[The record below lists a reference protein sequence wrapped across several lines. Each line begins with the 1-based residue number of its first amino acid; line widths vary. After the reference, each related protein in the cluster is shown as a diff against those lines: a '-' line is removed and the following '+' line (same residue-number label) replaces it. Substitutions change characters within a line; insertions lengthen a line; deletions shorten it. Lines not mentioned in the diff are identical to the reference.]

1 MVLAF
6 TLLLLVG
13 LVASI
18 AAWIV
23 AVMRE
28 RGHLQLCRFEG
39 RLRLPKAEAVVL
51 VAVVAGMVRYGATKD
66 RSGNTYYFD
75 TLRRDAVERK
85 EDNMEGLRTGGS
97 GSYVCFTGI
106 ERQTN
111 SVALGVSWGAGAFA
125 VPPFIEFYART
136 NLVAGMWMPIG
147 WAEADAGV
155 TNLAVEVESWRL
167 PGGMMP
173 KSAFFAAMAFDGL
186 GGDDDDDD
194 GDGVLNGEERAI
206 GTNPRRD
213 DTDGDGFEDGIEA
226 ARVSYGAVLPPFDL
240 SSLTNVISG
249 ALMYQP
255 SSVSVAVDIPFFVEF
270 AANRSNRAIVHFE
283 GMVAFLGDGA
293 SSIPAYATIGDPE
306 DLYATGQAAVAAYGC
321 MFWTMGWGSQLRT
334 GIVQGTQGRWFVAE
348 WRDMM
353 HPNDYV
359 NLTLESSTF
368 LLAVSEAEPGTVYVH
383 YETLSGSIDGSTG
396 IVGAH
401 GFGGVPNLLVAD
413 GVQGSVTNG
422 MTIAYHFGTGTD
434 PLNADT
440 DGDDMPDEWEFA
452 HGMNPLVDNRTD
464 GNPRTN
470 ADADPD
476 CDGLANAQEAAIG
489 LDPFQPDTDGDG
501 MDDGWEVRHGFDPMV
516 HNGQTERTDDDANA
530 DPDGDGLTN
539 AEECAW
545 RTNPDGS
552 DRNGD
557 GIPDGRDTDGDGVN
571 DGAEVAQG
579 SDPAEATD
587 GGLPNSRIMVPF
599 YFGDHSTSHSEK
611 YLLSVSPSAGS
622 GAGMPPRAFSW
633 VNAAYGQCETRMAA
647 LKPGWSYEVRLV
659 HAATNREQGPDYDYT
674 LNVMN
679 VPQSV
684 VASDP
689 DGLLGVHSS
698 SDVFTGEGKM
708 AMLSAYKFT
717 VEEIMFDHVPAVCT
731 NDAVSIRRNASL
743 AFDTSHGEWWTGG
756 DGLKNDPVCYA
767 GNVVPVVKARFKV
780 SPALASATLCAETVG
795 TNSPLGRLGAQTVAF
810 VDGESAWTDF
820 SMDAPIARIVRKAEH
835 RWEWKVKQMNGTAVT
850 EFTCATTGPH
860 TVYTLLADPKPP
872 WSTNGVC
879 VTSIWTNALDFCNAF
894 LEGKDNPQETMVAIT
909 SNLFHNMGFRYD
921 TVDAAPHYWNTN
933 GTFELTRYMAH
944 DDSRVNC
951 FDQAYGVA
959 TLAGIFGIR
968 TQIDEMEPFG
978 YINTTNIVGVGMC
991 NNPVYEMTEEIRY
1004 FKDVVDDQGHVV
1016 TRLMTNTVLRA
1027 QICSADETQRSYFG
1041 RHAFVGVYDGRIFDA
1056 CIGPALGTMFIN
1068 DYMRSVIDYSTDN
1081 ERRFSRY
1088 WNSNFNYDAI
1098 SSFDYKLE

>member
-85 EDNMEGLRTGGS
+85 EDNMEGMRTGGS

-539 AEECAW
+539 ADECAW

-571 DGAEVAQG
+571 DGAEVAQS
-579 SDPAEATD
+579 SDPADATD
-587 GGLPNSRIMVPF
+587 GGLPNSRIAMQF

-611 YLLSVSPSAGS
+611 YLLSASPMAGS
-622 GAGMPPRAFSW
+622 GAGKPPRAFSW
-633 VNAAYGQCETRMAA
+633 VNAAYGQCETRTAL
-647 LKPGWSYEVRLV
+647 LKPGWSYEVRLA
-659 HAATNREQGPDYDYT
+659 HAATSREQGPDYDYT
-674 LNVMN
+674 LNVLN

-684 VASDP
+684 VVSDP

-698 SDVFTGEGKM
+698 SDIFTGEGKV
-708 AMLSAYKFT
+708 AILSAYKFT
-717 VEEIMFDHVPAVCT
+717 VEEIKFNHDSTVCT
-731 NDAVSIRRNASL
+731 NDAVSIRRNASQM
-743 AFDTSHGEWWTGG
+743 FDASHGEWWTGG

-767 GNVVPVVKARFKV
+767 GNVVPTVKARFKV
-780 SPALASATLCAETVG
+780 SPSLDSAVLCADTVG

-810 VDGESAWTDF
+810 VDGESTWTDF
-820 SMDAPIARIVRKAEH
+820 SMDAPIARMVRKADH
-835 RWEWKVKQMNGTAVT
+835 RWEWKVKQMNGSAVT
-850 EFTCATTGPH
+850 EFACATTGPH
-860 TVYTLLADPKPP
+860 MVYTLLAYPKPP
-872 WSTNGVC
+872 WTPNGFCETNL
-879 VTSIWTNALDFCNAF
+879 WTNALDFCSAF
-894 LEGKDNPQETMVAIT
+894 LEGKNNPPEIMVAIT

-921 TVDAAPHYWNTN
+921 TVDSAPHYWSTN

-944 DDSRVNC
+944 GESRVNC
-951 FDQAYGVA
+951 YDQAYGVA
-959 TLAGIFGIR
+959 TFARMVGLNAQLA
-968 TQIDEMEPFG
+968 EMKPFG
-978 YINTTNIVGVGMC
+978 YINTVNLVGVGLC
-991 NNPVYEMTEEIRY
+991 NNPVYELADEVEY
-1004 FKDVVDDQGHVV
+1004 LKDEVDNQGHNI
-1016 TRLMTNTVLRA
+1016 TLLMTNTVLRA
-1027 QICSADETQRSYFG
+1027 QICSSDETQRSCFG
-1041 RHAFVGVYDGRIFDA
+1041 SHVFVWVGNGFVFDA
-1056 CIGPALGTMFIN
+1056 CIGPCLGTMSIN
-1068 DYMRSVIDYSTDN
+1068 DYLRSVIDYSTEN
-1081 ERRFSRY
+1081 ERRVSRY
-1088 WNSNFNYDAI
+1088 QIGVKLEDASPKFNYNL
-1098 SSFDYKLE
+1098 K